1 MSTSNHPPK
10 PKTLKKLPLLLIA
23 IPILACGLIA
33 TPEPP
38 GVGEK
43 AEKGYTACDPI
54 IAALEQFHADKGAY
68 PESLAELVPDFIA
81 SVPAEVN
88 DEPISY
94 SKTGESYSLAF
105 HYIGPGMNTCTYTP
119 KDKWHCSGAY

>member
-1 MSTSNHPPK
+1 M
-10 PKTLKKLPLLLIA
+10 
-23 IPILACGLIA
+23 
-33 TPEPP
+33 
-38 GVGEK
+38 GEK

-54 IAALEQFHADKGAY
+54 IAALEQFQADKGTY

-81 SVPAEVN
+81 SVPAEIN

-105 HYIGPGMNTCTYTP
+105 HYIGPGMNTCIYTP
-119 KDKWHCSGAY
+119 KDKWHCSGTY